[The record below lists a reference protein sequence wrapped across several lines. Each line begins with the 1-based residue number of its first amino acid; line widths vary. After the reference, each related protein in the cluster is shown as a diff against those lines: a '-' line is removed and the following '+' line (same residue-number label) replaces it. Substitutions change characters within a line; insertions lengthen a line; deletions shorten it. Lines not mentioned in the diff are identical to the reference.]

1 MSSMSAHADEPE
13 LLQFVSNQ
21 DKEKLKSIFLVH
33 GELKR
38 QEAFK
43 TALQNNNFKK
53 IIIPELGDEFEL

>member
-1 MSSMSAHADEPE
+1 MSAHADEPE